1 MNLSDSTLSKTSP
14 PIETRVGRADRTES
28 IHRAVAVAISLND
41 APMFF
46 GEDPGTFMRSVA
58 KPFQTLALFRNGVVD
73 HHGLSPEEIAVI
85 SASHGG
91 EREHRRRVEG
101 LLRRGGFTLK
111 DLHCGTHA
119 PFTASERRRMI
130 AGGEKPDLLCNNC
143 SGKHAGMLL
152 HAAHLGADS
161 TRYLDRQHPVQRAV
175 ASTLS
180 MFLDVDLS
188 QADCGI
194 DGCGAPTWFV
204 SLEAMARGFARLS
217 DQRFLEE
224 RGLVDAVDR
233 YHDALRTAP
242 LLFSG
247 EQRFPYLWSHH
258 LQPESFSKEGAEGV
272 YVVWGTR
279 GALALKSTDGTE
291 RGYRYA
297 IPELLSKLG
306 WIDGRTHRRWI
317 ASDPPIVRNVAGR
330 EVGQI
335 EVSIPEPRMGA

>member
-1 MNLSDSTLSKTSP
+1 
-14 PIETRVGRADRTES
+14 
-28 IHRAVAVAISLND
+28 
-41 APMFF
+41 MFF